1 MFECVWVKEKRQR
14 EGGRGDEA
22 MSPGGIPPCGEL
34 RAWALKGLKVSGVPS
49 PPRTDRE
56 GPSARRTG
64 EDEGGRGV
72 AGLEAGCL
80 ALMVVGEVGLKGVC
94 GGVQRGG
101 RVNYGF

>member
-1 MFECVWVKEKRQR
+1 M
-14 EGGRGDEA
+14 
-22 MSPGGIPPCGEL
+22 
-34 RAWALKGLKVSGVPS
+34 
-49 PPRTDRE
+49 
-56 GPSARRTG
+56 
-64 EDEGGRGV
+64 